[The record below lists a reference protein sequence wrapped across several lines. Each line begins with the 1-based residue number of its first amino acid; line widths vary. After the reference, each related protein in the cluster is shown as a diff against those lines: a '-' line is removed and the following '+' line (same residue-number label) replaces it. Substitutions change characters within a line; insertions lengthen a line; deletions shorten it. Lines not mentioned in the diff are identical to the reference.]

1 MKPFSTTNGTQSI
14 PTDKI
19 DSYIS
24 YMSQVYNVQQYMLIH
39 AQNQIMQAQ
48 LLKLQNVSQNQNGTL
63 QQKTIKLLEQIQQSA
78 SQISIKDFLQSIK
91 MPILVKYIANIMI
104 YLMKQCVS
112 DSEELIMS
120 YIRDPNSIVIDK
132 KQWTLICDIVNKKLV
147 YLGTKDILCTN
158 DSQIG
163 IISQSLLFSNII
175 SEVIFKKLHIT
186 QDNTQQIVLRTLND
200 LLSDDNRSAEFLYQF
215 MCQTESQV
223 LTVDQCIQ
231 SFQKMFQKMGQYF
244 HQSNLI
250 EQIIENQK
258 QFNTNGNF
266 ECYAEKYLKI
276 IKIYQN
282 NDQKLISEQLIK
294 GLFGESK
301 QIDCKEFIFN
311 SNRLE
316 NKLKSILFVFVEL
329 VRIENQIIQIVIENK
344 ISEEPQKNPLEYYA
358 KLIEKIKNKCKSK
371 EDEYCNCK
379 RCQCVKRNRDS
390 ARESQKRKREAL
402 EKIGPLQKECEKIE
416 KKVQFLEFQNTK
428 LKSVLFE
435 ALKNPVIESIIKND
449 YSNTLSNFNI
459 ISNQSQDSQ
468 QSQSYQINQMEQD
481 QSL

>member
-1 MKPFSTTNGTQSI
+1 MKPFIPSLATQSI

-48 LLKLQNVSQNQNGTL
+48 FLKLQSVNQNQNPIV
-63 QQKTIKLLEQIQQSA
+63 QQKIIKLLEQIQQKG
-78 SQISIKDFLQSIK
+78 SQISIKDFLQQMK
-91 MPILVKYIANIMI
+91 MPILVKYIANLII

-112 DSEELIMS
+112 DSEEFIIN

-132 KQWTLICDIVNKKLV
+132 QQWTLICDIVSKKLV
-147 YLGTKDILCTN
+147 YLGTKDIQCTN
-158 DSQIG
+158 DSQIA

-186 QDNTQQIVLRTLND
+186 QDSTQQIVLRTLND

-215 MCQTESQV
+215 LCQPEQQI
-223 LTVDQCIQ
+223 LTLEQCQQ
-231 SFQKMFQKMGQYF
+231 SFSKMFQKMGQYF

-266 ECYAEKYLKI
+266 ECHAEKYLKLI
-276 IKIYQN
+276 RMYQN
-282 NDQKLISEQLIK
+282 NDQKQINEQLIK
-294 GLFGESK
+294 GLFGELI
-301 QIDCKEFIFN
+301 QIDCKGFIFN
-311 SNRLE
+311 STRLE
-316 NKLKSILFVFVEL
+316 DKLKSFLFMFVEL
-329 VRIENQIIQIVIENK
+329 VRIENQIIQIVIENT
-344 ISEEPQKNPLEYYA
+344 ISEEPQRNPLEYYA

-371 EDEYCNCK
+371 EDEFCNCK

-390 ARESQKRKREAL
+390 AREAQKRKREAL
-402 EKIGPLQKECEKIE
+402 EKIGPLQKEYEKIE
-416 KKVQFLEFQNTK
+416 KKVLNLELSNSK
-428 LKSVLFE
+428 LKSVLFQ
-435 ALKNPVIESIIKND
+435 ALKIPVIENIIKQD
-449 YSNTLSNFNI
+449 YQDTLLNLNLTNTNFQE
-459 ISNQSQDSQ
+459 SQKQFNQIEQE
-468 QSQSYQINQMEQD
+468 QSR
-481 QSL
+481 